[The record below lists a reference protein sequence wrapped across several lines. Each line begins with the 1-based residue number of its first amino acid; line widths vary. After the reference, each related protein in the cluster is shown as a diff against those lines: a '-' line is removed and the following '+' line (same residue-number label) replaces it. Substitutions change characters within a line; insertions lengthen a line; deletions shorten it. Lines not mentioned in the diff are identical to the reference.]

1 MEHQLAPFLSEIP
14 PAVPIINGDPMYPV
28 REVFLLFICT
38 ITGLNVMKSDVGFHL
53 DYLSLLWSLT
63 WEGFYC
69 CFVFFFSALV
79 IFLVGLLKI
88 T

>member
-28 REVFLLFICT
+28 REVLLLFICT
-38 ITGLNVMKSDVGFHL
+38 ITGLNVMKSGVGFHI
-53 DYLSLLWSLT
+53 DYLSLLWTLT
-63 WEGFYC
+63 WDGFYC
-69 CFVFFFSALV
+69 FVFVFSALV
-79 IFLVGLLKI
+79 IFIVGLLKI